1 MLDKK
6 ELEFLTSG
14 EGNRLITGPPGSGK
28 THTLLSIIK
37 YLIDKKSTDPESIL
51 IFTFNRRGSKVLRE
65 NSAAASSKSLWEI
78 PIETFYSFCIDFLDS
93 AQLMEHK
100 EDLNARISKGISNDK
115 VGYDLTGGL
124 DVLNS
129 VEQWNLLSKVISGLK
144 KKDYPYTY
152 RYYNSTGHVAR
163 SFLQEVFDFILRA
176 QESLLEPDM
185 LLKRF
190 PPHTFQLLSE
200 LSGIYSRYSKV
211 LIKNK
216 SYNYGMLLQGAAN
229 VLDRKPSIRKNFQNK
244 YRYIIIDE
252 FQETNK
258 AQFRIISSISNNN
271 CIFFGNDDQAIYGF
285 RGAVADNFTE
295 LYRRLKKQGR
305 VFFLSENHR
314 NSTDIAALSD
324 RFIDINK
331 ERIPKENISLD
342 KSTGL
347 GEIGLKS
354 FSTMIGETNHICEKI
369 WILNKKY
376 GIRLEDMAILIKG
389 SGYETHLMEDSLSHS
404 GIPFIRRSSGSL
416 LDNRNISYIIDFLRL
431 ASIVAG
437 TGKIEKNSG
446 DEEKK
451 SNGQEDNKEFIDS
464 GEDIRIL
471 NLMESVFL
479 SDAIRMDPLFY
490 SKLKYSYSKKIK
502 GTGGSFWDHI
512 CEYTKMSS
520 GSGDIGE
527 DRSQERLEEVAGRI
541 IFYSQRLDS
550 DIHTFLLDFLNDPVV
565 GLFKFL
571 MEDTAEDPSGRSI
584 WIAIGDFLKSVKEYV
599 KKSSEIDVRAYLEFI
614 ENLAGNKFLEEI
626 EESTEEQLQPNMI
639 NILSFHQC
647 KGMEFDV
654 IFIPFINNNYLPSK
668 FKYPQIFDI
677 QLFGT
682 AAGKKYLTSEEVQK
696 EHMAG
701 EVRLFYNGL
710 TRAKRYLY
718 ISSCRARGTS
728 IFFEKLREIKN
739 SIIDNGSICGEA
751 GNGHN
756 VLGSGE
762 VSAGLGIERE
772 WMLKKRSLVAMLRL
786 KEGRKV
792 DRVSF
797 LKNLINLSRSY
808 PPENW
813 WDIKKETISS
823 NMPFELFTRPFTY
836 SGLDT
841 YRDCPFKYKVR
852 YYFSI
857 SSEESISL
865 RMGSVYHNILLKFF
879 TDNGDYSW
887 DKMLHIIGKEFEKE
901 YFEFPSLKNEL
912 ISKII
917 IDLKRYHDNYLPPE
931 PESSIMEKK
940 FSFKIKKLCIEGRI
954 DQINHLPGG
963 MLELVDFKSGSGG
976 YSKQDL
982 KDEMQLKIYRLA
994 IDKDKRLHSLQ
1005 SDGGTLMKYM
1015 CPGNERKPEFFMPD
1029 DYYDR
1034 QEIESLTEELAG
1046 RIIQEDFIDG
1056 PKSFISCKYCEY
1068 KLICPRFYGKNY

>member
-6 ELEFLTSG
+6 ELEFLTSR

-37 YLIDKKSTDPESIL
+37 YLIDKKGMDPKSIL
-51 IFTFNRRGSKVLRE
+51 IFTFNRRGSKILRE
-65 NSAAASSKSLWEI
+65 NSAAASNKSLWEI
-78 PIETFYSFCIDFLDS
+78 PIETFYSFCIDFLDL
-93 AQLMEHK
+93 AQLMEYK
-100 EDLNARISKGISNDK
+100 EDLNAKILKEVSNNK
-115 VGYDLTGGL
+115 AGYDLAGGL
-124 DVLNS
+124 NVLNS

-144 KKDYPYTY
+144 KKDYPYTC

-190 PPHTFQLLSE
+190 PPHPFPLLSE

-216 SYNYGMLLQGAAN
+216 SYNYGMLLQEAAN
-229 VLDRKPSIRKNFQNK
+229 ILDRKLSIRKKFQSK
-244 YRYIIIDE
+244 YKYIIIDE
-252 FQETNK
+252 FQETNR
-258 AQFRIISSISNNN
+258 AQFRIISSISDNN

-285 RGAVADNFTE
+285 RGAVTDNFTE

-314 NSTDIAALSD
+314 NSADIVALSD
-324 RFIDINK
+324 RFIETNK
-331 ERIPKENISLD
+331 ERISKENIPMGR
-342 KSTGL
+342 STGR
-347 GEIGLKS
+347 GEIELKS

-369 WILNKKY
+369 WMLNKKY
-376 GIRLEDMAILIKG
+376 GIRLEEMAILIKG
-389 SGYETHLMEDSLSHS
+389 SGYETHLMEDSLGRS

-431 ASIVAG
+431 ASIVTG
-437 TGKIEKNSG
+437 TGKTEENSG

-451 SNGQEDNKEFIDS
+451 SSGPNDDKDFIDS

-479 SDAIRMDPLFY
+479 SDAIRIDPLFY
-490 SKLKYSYSKKIK
+490 SKLKYSYSKNINRTR
-502 GTGGSFWDHI
+502 GDFWDHI

-520 GSGDIGE
+520 GSEDNGE
-527 DRSQERLEEVAGRI
+527 DRLRKSLTEVTGRI
-541 IFYSQRLDS
+541 IYYSQRLDS

-571 MEDTAEDPSGRSI
+571 MEDTADEPSGRSV
-584 WIAIGDFLKSVKEYV
+584 WIAVGDFLKSVKEYV
-599 KKSSEIDVRAYLEFI
+599 KKSPETDVRAYLEFI
-614 ENLAGNKFLEEI
+614 ENLADNKFLEEI
-626 EESTEEQLQPNMI
+626 EESTEEQFQPDMV

-647 KGMEFDV
+647 KGMEFDAV
-654 IFIPFINNNYLPSK
+654 FIPFINNNYLPSK
-668 FKYPQIFDI
+668 FKYPQVFDI

-682 AAGKKYLTSEEVQK
+682 AAGKKYLTPEEVQK

-701 EVRLFYNGL
+701 EVRLFYNGI

-728 IFFEKLREIKN
+728 VFFERLREIKKY
-739 SIIDNGSICGEA
+739 IIDNGSVYGE
-751 GNGHN
+751 GDSDNS
-756 VLGSGE
+756 VLSSGA
-762 VSAGLGIERE
+762 VNALGIDRE

-786 KEGRKV
+786 REGLKV
-792 DRVSF
+792 NRVSF
-797 LKNLINLSRSY
+797 LKNLIDLSRSY

-813 WDIKKETISS
+813 WDIKKETVSS

-841 YRDCPFKYKVR
+841 YRDCPFKYKAR

-865 RMGSVYHNILLKFF
+865 RMGSIYHDILLKFF
-879 TDNGDYSW
+879 KDSSGYSW
-887 DKMLHIIGKEFEKE
+887 DKLLSIIGQEFEKE

-917 IDLKRYHDNYLPPE
+917 MDLKRYHDNYLPPE

-940 FSFKIKKLCIEGRI
+940 FSFKIKKLQIEGRV
-954 DQINHLPGG
+954 DQINNLPEGK
-963 MLELVDFKSGSGG
+963 LELVDFKSGSTG

-982 KDEMQLKIYRLA
+982 KDEIQLKIYRLA
-994 IDKDKRLHSLQ
+994 IDKDKKLHNLQ
-1005 SDGGTLMKYM
+1005 PNNGILMKYM
-1015 CPGNERKPEFFMPD
+1015 CPGNEKKSEFFMPD
-1029 DYYDR
+1029 DYYGR
-1034 QEIESLTEELAG
+1034 QEIESLIEELAG
-1046 RIIQEDFIDG
+1046 RIIQEDFNDA
-1056 PKSFISCKYCEY
+1056 PKSFMSCKYCEY
-1068 KLICPRFYGKNY
+1068 KLICPGFYGKED